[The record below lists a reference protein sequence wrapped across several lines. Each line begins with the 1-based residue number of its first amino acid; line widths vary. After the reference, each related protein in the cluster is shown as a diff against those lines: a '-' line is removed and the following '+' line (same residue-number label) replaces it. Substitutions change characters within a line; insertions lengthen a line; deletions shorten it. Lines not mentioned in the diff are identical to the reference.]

1 MLLQRLFSDLQED
14 PDKLSSFR
22 MDADVVIDNEFKTS
36 QTDTIVRDGLEV
48 ECELR
53 IAHVHHDLNGD
64 LRQFALFH
72 FFDFERDQAVVNIAC
87 IAFGAGD
94 GNFLTVFEDF
104 GSVAA
109 ATTAA
114 IPSSRAIIAA

>member
-1 MLLQRLFSDLQED
+1 
-14 PDKLSSFR
+14 

-36 QTDTIVRDGLEV
+36 QTDTLVRDGLEV
-48 ECELR
+48 ECKLR

-87 IAFGAGD
+87 IAFGAG
-94 GNFLTVFEDF
+94 TVT
-104 GSVAA
+104 S
-109 ATTAA
+109 
-114 IPSSRAIIAA
+114 